1 MSPRQNPERGKRIRR
16 PVASAPMAVDTVIAP
31 TERTGVQWLRRLRSL
46 GALLLAVVAALLV
59 GTVILVFAGASPLLA
74 YRAMIQGVFGSR
86 FAVAQLLIELIPLLI
101 IGLGLAIAF
110 RGRMWN
116 IGAEGQF
123 YAGAL
128 AGGAFALA
136 FPVAIGPVAV
146 SLALLV
152 GAAGGASW
160 AWIVGK
166 LRARWGVNEVITSLL
181 LNYVAVFYYG
191 YFIRRPLKDPGGFLP
206 QSREIPAAAQLPTIG
221 TLDVHIGLVIAIVL
235 VPLLA
240 YVMNRTPFGLR
251 VDAMGF
257 NPEAAQLAG
266 IETQRLIVRL
276 MALSGAFAGIAGII
290 QILGVQLRLQYGI
303 SPGFG
308 FTAIIVAL
316 LGRTRPVG
324 VLLAAL
330 LISALSVGGDA
341 MQLTQGV
348 PVAAVHTVQALF
360 VLFLLVADRI
370 VGH

>member
-1 MSPRQNPERGKRIRR
+1 M
-16 PVASAPMAVDTVIAP
+16 
-31 TERTGVQWLRRLRSL
+31 
-46 GALLLAVVAALLV
+46 GALVLAVVAALLV
-59 GTVILVFAGASPLLA
+59 GTVILLFAGASPFDA
-74 YRAMIQGVFGSR
+74 YRAMLQGIFGSR
-86 FAVAQLLIELIPLLI
+86 FAIAQVLIEMTPLLI
-101 IGLGLAIAF
+101 IALGLAIAF

-123 YAGAL
+123 HLGAL

-136 FPVAIGPVAV
+136 FPLGIKPVAIV
-146 SLALLV
+146 LALLV
-152 GAAGGASW
+152 AGIAGASW
-160 AWIVGK
+160 AWIVGQ

-191 YFIRRPLKDPGGFLP
+191 YFIRRPLKDPAGFLP
-206 QSREIPAAAQLPTIG
+206 QSREIPSVAQLPTIG
-221 TLDVHIGLVIAIVL
+221 SLDVHAGLVIALLL
-235 VPLLA
+235 VPVLA
-240 YVMNRTPFGLR
+240 YVMTRTPFGLR
-251 VDAMGF
+251 VNAMGL
-257 NPEAAQLAG
+257 NPDAAQLAG
-266 IETQRLIVRL
+266 VDTQRLIVRI
-276 MALSGAFAGIAGII
+276 MALSGALAGVAGII

-316 LGRTRPVG
+316 LGRTRPFG

-360 VLFLLVADRI
+360 VLFLLVVDRV
-370 VGH
+370 VGR